1 MCGILEDPDILDLFL
16 EVPSDVESGVPLINV
31 DIVDCGVNT
40 EAMDK
45 DKLFEINKKLRSY
58 QLDDLAPSR
67 KR

>member
-31 DIVDCGVNT
+31 DIVDCGVYT
-40 EAMDK
+40 ESMDE